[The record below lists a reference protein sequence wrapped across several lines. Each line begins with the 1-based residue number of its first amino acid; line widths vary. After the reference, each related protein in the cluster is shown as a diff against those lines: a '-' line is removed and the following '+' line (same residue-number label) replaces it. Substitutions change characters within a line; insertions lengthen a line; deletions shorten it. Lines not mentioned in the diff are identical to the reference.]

1 MRWCGPSS
9 VSERRHDDRL
19 WTGSGARAVFVRLP
33 AVRTAARGA
42 FLMDV
47 NTMFGVL
54 LTAFLVIVVLC
65 VKPLGSYIATVMQLA
80 GDKQVGHDKQARPNL
95 VLRAGARFEALL
107 YRLSGIDPGEEM
119 PWTRY
124 ALAVLLFNVLGALVV
139 YGLQR
144 LQLF

>member
-42 FLMDV
+42 FLIDV

-54 LTAFLVIVVLC
+54 LTAFLAIVVLC
-65 VKPLGSYIATVMQLA
+65 VKPLGGYIAAVM
-80 GDKQVGHDKQARPNL
+80 HIYRP
-95 VLRAGARFEALL
+95 RQG
-107 YRLSGIDPGEEM
+107 P
-119 PWTRY
+119 PT
-124 ALAVLLFNVLGALVV
+124 LAVLSCCLVD
-139 YGLQR
+139 GLHYCDYHGLYAVCR
-144 LQLF
+144 FII

>member
-1 MRWCGPSS
+1 
-9 VSERRHDDRL
+9 
-19 WTGSGARAVFVRLP
+19 
-33 AVRTAARGA
+33 
-42 FLMDV
+42 MDV

-54 LTAFLVIVVLC
+54 LTAFLGILVLC
-65 VKPLGSYIATVMQLA
+65 VKPLGSYIASVMQPA

-124 ALAVLLFNVLGALVV
+124 AIAVLLFGALLTTGIVRRQKASAQPV
-139 YGLQR
+139 RSAAPAPG
-144 LQLF
+144 